1 MTFKKNKLAMEGRG
15 RKDKS
20 SVHEIMFSSRD
31 YLTLV

>member
-1 MTFKKNKLAMEGRG
+1 MEGRG